1 MPRANFPPS
10 RIHRVAYFPSLT
22 FGSWAMGAVWRLP
35 ATPCLGVIV
44 KKSVCPLFP
53 AFSPLRQGKR
63 RTRREGEAR
72 FTSLGRPLQYISTT
86 DGFVRSP

>member
-1 MPRANFPPS
+1 
-10 RIHRVAYFPSLT
+10 
-22 FGSWAMGAVWRLP
+22 MGAVWRLP

-53 AFSPLRQGKR
+53 VFSPLRQGKR

-72 FTSLGRPLQYISTT
+72 FMYTGSCMHELGEQLRIHMLSSERRTWL
-86 DGFVRSP
+86 